1 VGEIIMMFSKIP
13 DLHRFEMQVFRKKN
27 VLGLLLKFSRGLLKA
42 RQAGVLYGT
51 DHTGERFLPPR
62 QWDRGVVHQMTGP
75 GLSGV
80 SLKWIGPILLRWFG
94 ISPIWLYKKDAY
106 GRKIPTD
113 GVIAHVIRKHSEYYD
128 SGIKMLFT
136 DHIPR
141 KKMAL
146 DPSGE
151 RMTVTAF
158 DGRKFDVLPDMKVN
172 MDVIRW
178 FKPDNFMSIYI
189 PDYGAIV
196 LNTVDP
202 KLFEKTG
209 DAPTAYSSELISRLE
224 LLISAIETASLALLG
239 QAKGRRAAK
248 IIRRKERNLRKAFFE
263 MKEKTRKLDAL
274 TRHLQSVGAVTP
286 DQLNMAPL
294 IEPHGVFAFLDM
306 VSSTHMR
313 TRLSPRDF
321 FEVLNLCHE
330 ITADTAATYGCRVDN
345 FLGDAVFLEH
355 AALFDLPDRESPS
368 GISERVMIMTMALA
382 DVLTQIHALNAGNHQ
397 MDPQKQVA
405 DLVKT
410 HGIAVEFRAGMSF
423 GSALVG
429 PLGSVNRRIVTSIG
443 KPVNIASRL
452 ESTGRKNCIH
462 MEKKGLEILVNSTVS
477 QSTPML
483 WKLASSDPD
492 IPVRPNVPFLEFL
505 AERFHLSASLIEKMP
520 PISYKDF
527 VIEGTC
533 LICCEPGDSRN
544 DVCAGI

>member
-1 VGEIIMMFSKIP
+1 VGEIIMMFSEIP
-13 DLHRFEMQVFRKKN
+13 DLHRFERQVFKKKN
-27 VLGLLLKFSRGLLKA
+27 VLGLLLKFSRNLLKA

-75 GLSGV
+75 GLSGL
-80 SLKWIGPILLRWFG
+80 SLKWIGPTLLRWFG

-113 GVIAHVIRKHSEYYD
+113 GVIAHVIRKHSEYYA

-141 KKMAL
+141 EKMAL
-146 DPSGE
+146 NPSGE

-202 KLFEKTG
+202 ALFEKTG
-209 DAPTAYSSELISRLE
+209 DDPAAYSSDLITRLE
-224 LLISAIETASLALLG
+224 LLLSAIETASLALLG

-263 MKEKTRKLDAL
+263 MNEKTRKLDAL
-274 TRHLQSVGAVTP
+274 TRHLQAVGAVTAG
-286 DQLNMAPL
+286 QLNMIPV
-294 IEPHGVFAFLDM
+294 IEPDGVYAFVDM
-306 VSSTHMR
+306 VSSSDLR
-313 TRLSPRDF
+313 SRLSPRDF
-321 FEVLNLCHE
+321 FMVLNLCHE
-330 ITADTAATYGCRVDN
+330 ITAETAAVYGCRVDN

-355 AALFDLPDRESPS
+355 TALFDPPDRVALS
-368 GISERVMIMTMALA
+368 GTPERVMIMTLMVT
-382 DVLTQIHALNAGNHQ
+382 DVLTQIHALTTGDHP
-397 MDPQKQVA
+397 MDPERQVPA
-405 DLVKT
+405 LAAT
-410 HGIAVEFRAGMSF
+410 HGIDIGFRAGMSF

-429 PLGSVNRRIVTSIG
+429 PLGSRNRRIVTSIG
-443 KPVNIASRL
+443 EPVNRASRL
-452 ESTGRKNCIH
+452 ESTGQKNGIH
-462 MEKKGLEILVNSTVS
+462 IEKKLLEILENAVVS
-477 QSTPML
+477 PGCPAL
-483 WKLASSDPD
+483 WQMAETDTGTTFAKPG
-492 IPVRPNVPFLEFL
+492 VPFLTFL
-505 AERFHLSASLIEKMP
+505 AARFHLKTPVIRKMP
-520 PISYKDF
+520 PVSYKEFISDSTF
-527 VIEGTC
+527 
-533 LICCEPGDSRN
+533 LICCDPKARS
-544 DVCAGI
+544 

>member
-13 DLHRFEMQVFRKKN
+13 DRHRFERQVFRKKN

-80 SLKWIGPILLRWFG
+80 SLKWIGPTLLRWFG

-113 GVIAHVIRKHSEYYD
+113 GVIAHVIRKHSEYYA

-141 KKMAL
+141 EKMAL

-151 RMTVTAF
+151 CMTVTAF
-158 DGRKFDVLPDMKVN
+158 NGRKFDILPDMKVN

-202 KLFEKTG
+202 TLFEKTG
-209 DAPTAYSSELISRLE
+209 DDPAAYSPELITRLE

-263 MKEKTRKLDAL
+263 MNEKTRKLDTL
-274 TRHLQSVGAVTP
+274 TRHLQAVGAVTA
-286 DQLNMAPL
+286 DQLNMIPV
-294 IEPHGVFAFLDM
+294 IEPDGVFAFVDM
-306 VSSTHMR
+306 VSSSDLR
-313 TRLSPRDF
+313 SRLSPRDF
-321 FEVLNLCHE
+321 FLVLNLCHE
-330 ITADTAATYGCRVDN
+330 IIAETAAAYGCRVGN

-355 AALFDLPDRESPS
+355 TALFDPPDRVALS
-368 GISERVMIMTMALA
+368 GIPERVMIMTLMLT
-382 DVLTQIHALNAGNHQ
+382 DVLTRIHALTRGDHS
-397 MDPQKQVA
+397 MDPERQVTA
-405 DLVKT
+405 LAAI
-410 HGIAVEFRAGMSF
+410 HGIHVGFRAGMSF

-429 PLGSVNRRIVTSIG
+429 PLGSRNRRIVTSIG
-443 KPVNIASRL
+443 EPVNRASRL
-452 ESTGRKNCIH
+452 ESTGRKNGIH
-462 MEKKGLEILVNSTVS
+462 IEKKLLEILENAMVSPGCPVLWQMMSTDTDGI
-477 QSTPML
+477 TP
-483 WKLASSDPD
+483 ASPG
-492 IPVRPNVPFLEFL
+492 VPFLTFL
-505 AERFHLSASLIEKMP
+505 AERFHLKTPVIRKMSP
-520 PISYKDF
+520 VSYKDF
-527 VIEGTC
+527 ISDSTY
-533 LICCEPGDSRN
+533 LICCDPKARS
-544 DVCAGI
+544 